1 MKSSLRNTSVS
12 NSDTVKQLKQIA
24 KEVRTWTEE
33 HSIYGNGMVDCM
45 CAIASYEIF
54 KRCKKLHIPVRFCVS
69 DFHAYIK
76 CGNIIVDVTADQF
89 DNCPE
94 VLVGKLSSLPNIT
107 GPFDEDSIWGELES
121 ATTTKGIRNLLHDW
135 PSEQQPAFVK
145 STKL

>member
-1 MKSSLRNTSVS
+1 MKSDLRNMSVP
-12 NSDTVKQLKQIA
+12 NSDTVKRLKQIA

-33 HSIYGNGMVDCM
+33 HSIYGNGMIDCM

-54 KRCKKLHIPVRFCVS
+54 KRCKKLHIPIRFCVS

-89 DNCPE
+89 DNCPK

-107 GPFDEDSIWGELES
+107 GPFEDSIWGELDS
-121 ATTTKGIRNLLHDW
+121 ADTPARVRELLKDW
-135 PSEQQPAFVK
+135 PSEQQPVFVK

>member
-1 MKSSLRNTSVS
+1 MKFSLRNKSVS
-12 NSDTVKQLKQIA
+12 NSDTVKQLTQIA
-24 KEVRTWTEE
+24 EEVRVWAEDN
-33 HSIYGNGMVDCM
+33 SIYGKGIVDCM

-76 CGNIIVDVTADQF
+76 FDEIIVDVTADQF
-89 DNCPE
+89 DKCPK
-94 VLVGKLSSLPNIT
+94 VLVGKLSGLPNMT
-107 GPFDEDSIWGELES
+107 GPFEDSIWGELES